1 MYEKL
6 IGRAEKTGADMVGC
20 DYCLTDEHSMKIGK
34 RVENGKAEQ
43 SGVLGNKQCR
53 SLILDSG
60 SLVVKVYRRE
70 IFMDSGIRFPEHIF
84 YEDNAISDA
93 VLLQAH
99 HYEYIPEVMY
109 FYYQHEAS
117 TVHTISRER
126 CEDRMAAGRGIL
138 ENAKKFG
145 YLETYRPEICF
156 EYTMLFYV
164 NTLFSY
170 MVGEGHKS
178 LSFIRKMGKEL
189 KEAFPDFA
197 DNPYYQERVNAEQKK
212 MIAMQQRSTA
222 AFVLYYKA
230 LWTWRNFRKKHF
242 GKK

>member
-1 MYEKL
+1 METVDGVPRL
-6 IGRAEKTGADMVGC
+6 FIGGKETAPFLFFGNSEAENWEPVLAD
-20 DYCLTDEHSMKIGK
+20 
-34 RVENGKAEQ
+34 
-43 SGVLGNKQCR
+43 
-53 SLILDSG
+53 
-60 SLVVKVYRRE
+60 E
-70 IFMDSGIRFPEHIF
+70 I
-84 YEDNAISDA
+84 
-93 VLLQAH
+93 
-99 HYEYIPEVMY
+99 
-109 FYYQHEAS
+109 
-117 TVHTISRER
+117 
-126 CEDRMAAGRGIL
+126 RMAAGRGIL

-170 MVGEGHKS
+170 MVGKGHKS
-178 LSFIRKMGKEL
+178 LSFIRKMGNEL

>member
-1 MYEKL
+1 
-6 IGRAEKTGADMVGC
+6 
-20 DYCLTDEHSMKIGK
+20 
-34 RVENGKAEQ
+34 
-43 SGVLGNKQCR
+43 
-53 SLILDSG
+53 
-60 SLVVKVYRRE
+60 
-70 IFMDSGIRFPEHIF
+70 
-84 YEDNAISDA
+84 
-93 VLLQAH
+93 
-99 HYEYIPEVMY
+99 MY

-145 YLETYRPEICF
+145 YLEAYRPEICF

-170 MVGEGHKS
+170 MVGSGHKS
-178 LSFIRKMGKEL
+178 LSFIRQMGKEL

-230 LWTWRNFRKKHF
+230 LWTWRNFRKKCS

>member
-1 MYEKL
+1 
-6 IGRAEKTGADMVGC
+6 
-20 DYCLTDEHSMKIGK
+20 MKF
-34 RVENGKAEQ
+34 Q
-43 SGVLGNKQCR
+43 
-53 SLILDSG
+53 
-60 SLVVKVYRRE
+60 Y
-70 IFMDSGIRFPEHIF
+70 
-84 YEDNAISDA
+84 
-93 VLLQAH
+93 
-99 HYEYIPEVMY
+99 YIPTRIL
-109 FYYQHEAS
+109 FGKGQLNAL
-117 TVHTISRER
+117 HTQQLPGKKALIVTTGGQSV
-126 CEDRMAAGRGIL
+126 
-138 ENAKKFG
+138 KKFG

-170 MVGEGHKS
+170 MVGKGHKS
-178 LSFIRKMGKEL
+178 LSFIRKMGNEL

-197 DNPYYQERVNAEQKK
+197 DNPYYQERVNAKQKK

>member
-1 MYEKL
+1 MSVIDFRQRKPCCKGL
-6 IGRAEKTGADMVGC
+6 SPGNFHGQRHPLSGA
-20 DYCLTDEHSMKIGK
+20 H
-34 RVENGKAEQ
+34 
-43 SGVLGNKQCR
+43 
-53 SLILDSG
+53 
-60 SLVVKVYRRE
+60 
-70 IFMDSGIRFPEHIF
+70 F

-170 MVGEGHKS
+170 MVGEVINRFL
-178 LSFIRKMGKEL
+178 LSGRWET
-189 KEAFPDFA
+189 
-197 DNPYYQERVNAEQKK
+197 N
-212 MIAMQQRSTA
+212 
-222 AFVLYYKA
+222 
-230 LWTWRNFRKKHF
+230 
-242 GKK
+242 